1 MQEIR
6 LLRKKLQT
14 KKSELV
20 SSTYETANRN
30 AQSFLSLIQSDP
42 MLSKVIN
49 KVDIGKYDWV
59 AWETSLNGGG
69 LGGRSEYDIPV
80 DDDKAARFCYEL
92 LDRHKDSIWS
102 IAHNFYPGTNN
113 ITDHVRKFL
122 DIFVPP
128 LYNYLDEQLQEAEIM
143 ISPVDITKDI
153 METTEKNEEYEPV
166 VVRLNDAYK
175 KLYVAK
181 TNDDYIAISNICRSV
196 LVDFASQ
203 TYKSNY
209 LPKDTEAPKNDD
221 AKAKLKYTYKALQ
234 KDKESNFEAGRWKMI
249 DGLWQMISSNI
260 HRKNILKS
268 EIEECVLLTY
278 LTIKI
283 FIELSSDANNNN

>member
-20 SSTYETANRN
+20 SSTSETADRN
-30 AQSFLSLIQSDP
+30 LKNFLGLVQTDQI
-42 MLSKVIN
+42 LSKVIN
-49 KVDIGKYDWV
+49 KVDIGKYDWE
-59 AWETSLNGGG
+59 AWEVSLNGGG
-69 LGGRSEYDIPV
+69 LGGRADYDIPV
-80 DDDKAARFCYEL
+80 EDDKSARFCYEL
-92 LDRHKDSIWS
+92 LDKYKDSVWA

-113 ITDHVRKFL
+113 ITDHIRKFL

-143 ISPVDITKDI
+143 ISPVDIAKDI
-153 METTEKNEEYEPV
+153 MESVDKNEDYQAVAP
-166 VVRLNDAYK
+166 RLNEAYK

-196 LVDFASQ
+196 LIDFATQ
-203 TYKSNY
+203 IYKVEY
-209 LPKDTEAPKNDD
+209 LPQKVEFPKGDD
-221 AKAKLKYTYKALQ
+221 AKTKLKYTYKALQ
-234 KDKESNFEAGRWKMI
+234 KDKHSNFETGREKMI
-249 DGLWQMISSNI
+249 DGVWQMISSNV

-268 EIEECVLLTY
+268 EIKECVLLTY
-278 LTIKI
+278 LTIRT
-283 FIELSSDANNNN
+283 FIELKLKLSK